1 MDGPVS
7 HNLGFDLV
15 RVTETTALVAGRWL
29 GVGDRESAH
38 LAATQ
43 AMATA
48 INSVNID
55 GCVVIGEEG
64 RIREHSPLDTGN
76 KVGTGLG
83 PKVDVVLDP
92 IDGTRSVVR
101 GRPEG
106 AISVAG
112 IAPRGSMW
120 SPKPAVYMEKIV
132 VDREAAAALVPECMD
147 APVAWTLALIA
158 RVKGK
163 EVRDLQV
170 VVLDRRRHRDL
181 IDEIRHAGAR
191 VLLRPDG
198 DTTGALIAASPD
210 TGADVLMG
218 IGGVPEG
225 VTAACAVKAM
235 GGAMLG
241 RLAPQS
247 QEEMAAVKAA
257 GLDTRQIL
265 SCDQLVA
272 GDQIFFA
279 ATGVTHSVLLD
290 GVQYRGNQAK
300 THSLVMR
307 SQTGT
312 RRVIR
317 TEYSSLDMVLGV
329 RSDFEDG
336 S

>member
-1 MDGPVS
+1 MDELVS

-29 GVGDRESAH
+29 GVGNREAAH
-38 LAATQ
+38 LAATE

-48 INSVNID
+48 LNTVDID

-64 RIREHSPLDTGN
+64 RLGEHSPLDTGK
-76 KVGTGLG
+76 KVGTGKG
-83 PKVDVVLDP
+83 PAVDVVLDP

-101 GRPEG
+101 GHPAG

-112 IAPRGSMW
+112 VAPRGSMW
-120 SPKPAVYMEKIV
+120 SPQPAVYMDKIV
-132 VDREAAAALVPECMD
+132 VDREAAEALVPECMD

-170 VVLDRRRHRDL
+170 IVLDRRRHGDL
-181 IDEIRHAGAR
+181 IDEIRLSGAR

-198 DTTGALIAASPD
+198 DTTGAVIAATPD
-210 TGADVLMG
+210 VGADVLMG
-218 IGGVPEG
+218 IGGVTEG

-247 QEEMAAVKAA
+247 DEERAAVERA
-257 GLDTRQIL
+257 GLDTKKIL
-265 SCDQLVA
+265 SCDELVSS
-272 GDQIFFA
+272 DQVFFA
-279 ATGVTHSVLLD
+279 ATGIIHTVLLNS
-290 GVQYRGNQAK
+290 VQYRGNQAK

-307 SQTGT
+307 SKTGT
-312 RRVIR
+312 QRFIR

-329 RSDFEDG
+329 RGNLEDG
-336 S
+336 